1 MLYQI
6 SDVGVQNMMFTG
18 VKLSTR
24 SRCTNTIS
32 NPTIT
37 SRGWF
42 MCFIKFYKIYRQQVY
57 KQILIIGVQNMMV
70 LDVEI

>member
-6 SDVGVQNMMFTG
+6 SDVGVQNMMFTD
-18 VKLSTR
+18 VKSNTR

-37 SRGWF
+37 YMGAGAQNMLCSG
-42 MCFIKFYKIYRQQVY
+42 VY
-57 KQILIIGVQNMMV
+57 AFFQILHVVIQN
-70 LDVEI
+70 I